1 MTLTIQRADLARTLA
16 AVSKVVEHRNTIP
29 ILANVLLSTDG
40 GKLTVTGTDLDI
52 QYSAMT
58 HCDGEISTTVDAKRL
73 SDIARRL
80 SGDVVTLDHKDDKL
94 VVKSGRS
101 RFTLPTL
108 PVADFPHLD
117 AGELGEPFQL
127 DFADLV
133 APVKF
138 AISSEQ
144 TRFYLCGVHLHSTAE
159 GGIRAV
165 ATDGHRLAHNT
176 ASGMP
181 QIPAVIIP
189 AKTVGV
195 VPAGVVDVALSQTK
209 VRFATADTIIV
220 SKLIDG
226 TFPDYSRVIPR
237 NNTNV
242 VTVDRKELASAV
254 ARVSTIESNRGRAAK
269 FTVAGD
275 NIAVDAN
282 GDDGSAHEDVEAEY
296 AGEPIEIGFN
306 TAYIADVLG
315 AASGDEVRASFADGN
330 TPAIFQGNGDWLGL
344 VMPMRVKEAA

>member
-1 MTLTIQRADLARTLA
+1 MNISIQRADLARILSLA
-16 AVSKVVEHRNTIP
+16 TKATESRNTIP
-29 ILANVLLSTDG
+29 ILGNVLLIADG
-40 GKLTVTGTDLDI
+40 SNLQVIGTDLDI
-52 QYSAMT
+52 EYSASAP
-58 HCDGEISTTVDAKRL
+58 CSGEQGSTTVDARRL
-73 SDIARRL
+73 ADIAKRL
-80 SGDVVTLDHKDDKL
+80 SGDVVTMHAEGDKL

-108 PVADFPHLD
+108 PVADFPSVEQEGD
-117 AGELGEPFQL
+117 FTAVKI
-127 DFADLV
+127 DFAAIV

-138 AISSEQ
+138 AISNEA
-144 TRFYLCGVHLHSTAE
+144 TRYYLCGVHLHSTAE

-189 AKTVGV
+189 AKTVGI
-195 VPAGVVDVALSQTK
+195 VPSGEVDMSLSANR

-226 TFPDYSRVIPR
+226 TFPDYGRVIPA

-242 VTVDRKELASAV
+242 VTVDRSELSHAV
-254 ARVSTIESNRGRAAK
+254 ARVASVATERGKAAR

-275 NIAVDAN
+275 NIAIDMKA
-282 GDDGSAHEDVEAEY
+282 DGGTAHEDVEASY
-296 AGEPIEIGFN
+296 SGEPIEIGFN
-306 TAYIADVLG
+306 SLYMGDVL
-315 AASGDEVRASFADGN
+315 AAVPGESVRISLADGG
-330 TPAIFQGNGDWLGL
+330 TPAIFQGDGDVLAL
-344 VMPMRVKEAA
+344 CMPMRV

>member
-1 MTLTIQRADLARTLA
+1 MTLTISRADLARTLA

-29 ILANVLLSTDG
+29 ILANVLLSADNG
-40 GKLTVTGTDLDI
+40 QLAVTGTDLDI
-52 QYSAMT
+52 SYSASAPA
-58 HCDGEISTTVDAKRL
+58 DGELSTTVDAKRL

-80 SGDVVTLDHKDDKL
+80 SGDVVTLDTKDDKL

-108 PVADFPHLD
+108 PVGDFPHLD
-117 AGELGEPFQL
+117 AGDLGEPFQL
-127 DFADLV
+127 DFAQLV

-144 TRFYLCGVHLHSTAE
+144 TRFYLCGVHLHNTTE

-189 AKTVGV
+189 AKTVGI
-195 VPAGVVDVALSQTK
+195 VPAGLVDVSLSSRMC
-209 VRFATADTIIV
+209 RFATADTIIV

-226 TFPDYSRVIPR
+226 TFPDYQRVIPR
-237 NNTNV
+237 DNTNV
-242 VTVDRKELASAV
+242 VTVDRKEIASAV

-275 NIAVDAN
+275 NIAVDAS

-306 TAYIADVLG
+306 TAYIADVLD
-315 AASGDEVRASFADGN
+315 AASGDEVRVSLADSQ
-330 TPAIFQGNGDWLGL
+330 TPAIFQGKGDWLGL
-344 VMPMRVKEAA
+344 VMPVRV